1 MAKTSMDGDVVAW
14 IREQLQQ
21 AHPDLLGEML
31 ATFVQ
36 ELMGAEAQQ
45 FCGAQ

>member
-1 MAKTSMDGDVVAW
+1 
-14 IREQLQQ
+14 
-21 AHPDLLGEML
+21 ML

-45 FCGAQ
+45 LCGADYGERSSERVNSVDVATSAPSR